1 MAQKEI
7 TGRVPVLDE
16 MGKPVNFGWSRSS
29 SFLYDPV
36 LIRSPRRHVCESD
49 RYVFFSP
56 THLVI
61 LEILDDGYLGYM
73 GMSVVSLKDKKRST
87 QTFVIPFPLGSF
99 ELPRDSDSGTI
110 RIESKKAVLTF
121 SAMEGGARIIKADIP
136 RFGHNR
142 SIRGEVVFTPPPESE
157 SLFTNMPWRGER
169 TAFCL
174 SRRSPWYNAE
184 GVIQFGSQELVFT
197 RGKAWGIFDWNRG
210 IRPRGD
216 VRFWA
221 AGCGQSGGR
230 QAAFNAGY
238 NSADSAAGTENAFF
252 VNGRLHKLDQ
262 VTFHISPSNWLLPW
276 HFTSNDNRLEMI
288 FAPHQERAENH
299 QMFFHY
305 LKRRQ
310 VCGFFSGKVILDDGS
325 EFEFQNITGFA
336 ERRKTRF

>member
-1 MAQKEI
+1 MAQNEI
-7 TGRVPVLDE
+7 TGKVPVLDE
-16 MGKPVNFGWSRSS
+16 MGKPGNFGWSRSS

-36 LIRSPRRHVCESD
+36 FIRSPRRLICESD
-49 RYVFFSP
+49 RYVFFSS

-73 GMSVVSLKDKKRST
+73 GMSVVSLKDRKRST
-87 QTFVIPFPLGSF
+87 QTFMVPFPMGSF
-99 ELPRDSDSGTI
+99 ELPRESDSGTI
-110 RIESKKAVLTF
+110 RIEKKRSTLTF
-121 SAMEGGARIIKADIP
+121 SAMEGGARIVKIDIP
-136 RFGHNR
+136 RFGHHR
-142 SIRGEVVFTPPPESE
+142 SLRGEVVFTPPSESE
-157 SLFTNMPWRGER
+157 SLVTNMPWRGEK

-174 SRRSPWYNAE
+174 TRRSPWYNAE

-197 RGKAWGIFDWNRG
+197 RGRAWGIFDWNRG
-210 IRPRGD
+210 IRPRKD

-230 QAAFNAGY
+230 QAAFSVGY
-238 NSADSAAGTENAFF
+238 DSADSAMGTENAFF
-252 VNGRLHKLDQ
+252 INGSLHKLDQ

-276 HFTSNDNRLEMI
+276 RFTSNDNRLEMI
-288 FAPHQERAENH
+288 FAPHQERSENL